1 MPDMAVSSRGG
12 QIDLNIEYMSE
23 YFNNPKGNWIAALVS
38 VSVSII
44 KVCLFVCVCVFVFFN
59 EKEGKKYLKLPL
71 SKMSETLCVN
81 GHVNYRTL
89 S

>member
-1 MPDMAVSSRGG
+1 MAVSSRGG

-44 KVCLFVCVCVFVFFN
+44 KVCLCFCFFVFFN

>member
-44 KVCLFVCVCVFVFFN
+44 KVCLFVCVFVFVFLM
-59 EKEGKKYLKLPL
+59 KRRGKNTLNFHYQKCLKPYVLTV
-71 SKMSETLCVN
+71 MSTI
-81 GHVNYRTL
+81 GH
-89 S
+89 